1 MCHFFNQAINLFILL
16 LLIAGT
22 VASVDEETAFS
33 WPVCGI
39 CENDLL
45 VELGPKEYLCQKCD
59 MSSHTSTKMSLEVFI
74 SCPQVPNSCQVKV
87 KVRPFLQ
94 FLLCG

>member
-1 MCHFFNQAINLFILL
+1 
-16 LLIAGT
+16 LIAGT

-59 MSSHTSTKMSLEVFI
+59 TSTSISTKMSLEVFI
-74 SCPQVPNSCQVKV
+74 SCPQVPQSCKVKV

-94 FLLCG
+94 FIPLG